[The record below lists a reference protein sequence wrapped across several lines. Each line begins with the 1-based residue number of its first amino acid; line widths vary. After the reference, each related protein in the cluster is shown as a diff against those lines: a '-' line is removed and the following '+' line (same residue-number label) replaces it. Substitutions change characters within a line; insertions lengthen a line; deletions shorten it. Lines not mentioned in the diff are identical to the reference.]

1 MREIYQDIPTWDNG
15 TWTTTDF
22 NSREEFYEYLLTN
35 VFKEPGKY
43 EFNDTTTHLFT
54 QESAKF
60 NKDKVYCTAPFKSK
74 DFITY
79 WDDQKAKC
87 RRGLL
92 IKENDKVWYMT
103 RDYYMWL
110 NFLPI
115 FNKEIQKFGFADIR
129 DAQYHMA
136 LYEILS
142 ELNYNHVAI
151 LKKRQ
156 IASSYYHMA
165 KLLNQQ
171 WFEEGV
177 TLKIGAS
184 LKDYINEKGSW
195 KFLQEYAAFLN
206 EHTAWYRPMSPDKV
220 MMWQQKI
227 EVRRGDRKTE
237 VGLKGTIQG
246 MSFEKDPT
254 NGVGGPVKYFFHEEA
269 GIAPRMNNTYE
280 YMRPAM
286 RSGLTTTGMFIA
298 AGSVGDLSQCEP
310 LRKMI
315 LYPTENDIYSVETDL
330 LDNKGSV
337 GKSGLFIPEQW
348 SMPPYID
355 NFGNSKVQEALEAL
369 DDQFE
374 KWKKELDPETYQL
387 RISQHPRNIEE
398 AFANRTVSKFP
409 MHLITAQQRRIE
421 DKDYPYE
428 FLDLGRD
435 ANGKILPEHS
445 NKRPI
450 TEFPITKNT
459 EDKTGVLV
467 VWERPVENPNFGM
480 YYASIDPVAE
490 GKAEHVDNML
500 YTPTGKKRIG
510 NIQIGDQVIG
520 SNGQPINVI
529 GVYPQGIKKLC
540 KITFSDGHSIKVC
553 EDHLWNV
560 KLNGGT
566 KGYITLSVKDLL
578 DTTKTIT
585 YTGTGRNIKKE
596 YSISTYYKDK
606 QNRNKWS
613 IPIVKPINFQPKG
626 LKKVNANI
634 SRNKQPI
641 HPYVLGALLGDGGLS
656 QKSIRFSSVDEEII
670 NKMQLYLPDDLELK
684 KVKGNNCDYS
694 IVTKK
699 GNRNSLTKTLRNL
712 SLMGLKS
719 EHKFIP
725 EEYKYAL
732 VSQRIVL
739 LNGLLDTDGSCTNHG
754 VEFYSS
760 SKQLAYDVVELVQ
773 SLGGIAKIRMKK
785 TTHLDSYIVR
795 VNLPRGLEPFLLSRK
810 KDKYKKS
817 KVFSRYITN
826 IEYIDDAEAVCIS
839 VDALDNLYVT
849 EHALVTHNTTTSESL
864 CSIYIMKAPVEV
876 TKVTGIE
883 TETYIE
889 PDKIVAAW
897 CGRFDD
903 INKTHQRLETIIEWY
918 NAWTVIENNISLF
931 IQYMIS
937 RKKQK
942 YLVPKSQIMFLKDL
956 GSNNSVYQEYG
967 WKNTGTLFKAHLL
980 SYAIEYTKEELDVE
994 TKSDGTIV
1002 RTKYGIERIPD
1013 IMLLK
1018 EMGAYSDGVNV
1029 DRLVAFCALVAFM
1042 RIQQANRGYAKRVIM
1057 DDAAKNLQK
1066 SENLFKLNSS
1076 PFRHMGRT
1084 SGSSSGGQNVKRS
1097 PFKNI
1102 K

>member
-15 TWTTTDF
+15 TWTSTDF
-22 NSREEFYEYLLTN
+22 NSREEFYTYLLTN

-43 EFNDTTTHLFT
+43 EFNDTTTSLFT

-74 DFITY
+74 DFIAY

-87 RRGLL
+87 RRGVL
-92 IKENDKVWYMT
+92 IKEKGKVWYMT

-136 LYEILS
+136 LYEILA
-142 ELNYNHVAI
+142 ELNYNHIAI

-269 GIAPRMNNTYE
+269 GIAPRMDNTYE

-286 RSGLTTTGMFIA
+286 RSGLTTTGVFIA

-337 GKSGLFIPEQW
+337 GRSGLFIPEQW

-374 KWKKELDPETYQL
+374 KWKKELAPETYQL

-398 AFANRTVSKFP
+398 AFANRTISKFP
-409 MHLITAQQRRIE
+409 MHLVTAQQRRIE
-421 DKDYPYE
+421 DKEYAYE
-428 FLDLGRD
+428 FLELGRD

-445 NKRPI
+445 NRRPI

-467 VWERPVENPNFGM
+467 VWERPVENPSFGM

-490 GKAEHVDNML
+490 GK
-500 YTPTGKKRIG
+500 
-510 NIQIGDQVIG
+510 
-520 SNGQPINVI
+520 
-529 GVYPQGIKKLC
+529 
-540 KITFSDGHSIKVC
+540 
-553 EDHLWNV
+553 
-560 KLNGGT
+560 
-566 KGYITLSVKDLL
+566 
-578 DTTKTIT
+578 
-585 YTGTGRNIKKE
+585 
-596 YSISTYYKDK
+596 
-606 QNRNKWS
+606 
-613 IPIVKPINFQPKG
+613 
-626 LKKVNANI
+626 
-634 SRNKQPI
+634 
-641 HPYVLGALLGDGGLS
+641 
-656 QKSIRFSSVDEEII
+656 
-670 NKMQLYLPDDLELK
+670 
-684 KVKGNNCDYS
+684 
-694 IVTKK
+694 
-699 GNRNSLTKTLRNL
+699 
-712 SLMGLKS
+712 
-719 EHKFIP
+719 
-725 EEYKYAL
+725 
-732 VSQRIVL
+732 
-739 LNGLLDTDGSCTNHG
+739 
-754 VEFYSS
+754 
-760 SKQLAYDVVELVQ
+760 
-773 SLGGIAKIRMKK
+773 
-785 TTHLDSYIVR
+785 
-795 VNLPRGLEPFLLSRK
+795 
-810 KDKYKKS
+810 
-817 KVFSRYITN
+817 
-826 IEYIDDAEAVCIS
+826 
-839 VDALDNLYVT
+839 
-849 EHALVTHNTTTSESL
+849 TTTSESL

-1018 EMGAYSDGVNV
+1018 EMAAYSDGVNV
-1029 DRLVAFCALVAFM
+1029 DRLVAFCAMVAFM
-1042 RIQQANRGYAKRVIM
+1042 RIQQANRGYSKRVIM
-1057 DDAAKNLQK
+1057 DDTAKNLQK
-1066 SENLFKLNSS
+1066 SENLYKLSSS
-1076 PFRHMGRT
+1076 PFRHMGR
-1084 SGSSSGGQNVKRS
+1084 SAGSSSGGQNVKRS

-1102 K
+1102 R